1 MIEEKEKPRD
11 GLVSRA
17 AALGLIG
24 TGALLGAACS
34 AGAGGLAVLPAR
46 AGGTN
51 AGASDPAPTDFDIL
65 NFALNLEYL
74 EAEFYSFA
82 VTGASIASHGVG
94 INGTGTPGPTTGGHM
109 VTFGDSRIA
118 TIAQQIY
125 TDEVAH
131 VNLLRSVLGSNAIA
145 KPAIKLDALGACTTQ
160 AFFLKLSRALE
171 DTGVSA
177 YAGAAPLIS
186 SKAILG
192 TAAQIL
198 ATEALHSGDIRLLVA
213 EQNVMTSPIDSKD
226 VLPPPSGSQYFTVDS
241 MGLAIARTTG
251 QVIAIAGPFFPNG
264 LNGNIH

>member
-1 MIEEKEKPRD
+1 MIEEKEKPRN
-11 GLVSRA
+11 GLVSRT

-34 AGAGGLAVLPAR
+34 TAGGLAGLTAPAK
-46 AGGTN
+46 AN
-51 AGASDPAPTDFDIL
+51 GANIDSPTITDFDIL

-82 VTGASIASHGVG
+82 VTGAGIASHGVG
-94 INGTGTPGPTTGGHM
+94 TSGVGTPGPTTGGHM
-109 VTFGDSRIA
+109 VTFTDSRIA

-131 VNLLRSVLGSNAIA
+131 VKLLRGVLGSNAIA
-145 KPAIKLDALGACTTQ
+145 KPAIKLDALGACTSQ
-160 AFFLKLSRALE
+160 SFFLKLSRALE

-177 YAGAAPLIS
+177 YAGAAPLIQ

-213 EQNVMTSPIDSKD
+213 EQNVTTAPIDSKD
-226 VLPPPSGSQYFTVDS
+226 VLPPPSGTNYFTVDS
-241 MGLAIARTTG
+241 MGLVIVRTTT
-251 QVIAIAGPFFPNG
+251 QVIAIAGPFFPSG
-264 LNGNIH
+264 LNGTIH